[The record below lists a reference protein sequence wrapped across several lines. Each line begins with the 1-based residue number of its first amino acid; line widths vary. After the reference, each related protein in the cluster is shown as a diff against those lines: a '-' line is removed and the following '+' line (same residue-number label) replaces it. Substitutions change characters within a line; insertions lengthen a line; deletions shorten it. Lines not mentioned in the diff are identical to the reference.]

1 MRLGVVAELVGCV
14 GGGLE
19 EGVVRVLLRQSRDV
33 TKLEP
38 HKSSDDFSVL
48 LFLHCNDGTR
58 KDETVI
64 MCFIYPHIKR
74 REHHVSNALFK

>member
-14 GGGLE
+14 GVVGLE

-38 HKSSDDFSVL
+38 HKSSDDFSKE
-48 LFLHCNDGTR
+48 TR
-58 KDETVI
+58 ILTPI
-64 MCFIYPHIKR
+64 QNTLIYSYLQDSRLYFPARSSKR
-74 REHHVSNALFK
+74 S

>member
-14 GGGLE
+14 GVVGLE

-38 HKSSDDFSVL
+38 HKKF
-48 LFLHCNDGTR
+48 
-58 KDETVI
+58 
-64 MCFIYPHIKR
+64 R
-74 REHHVSNALFK
+74 RLQCPPFPSLQ